1 MHPKMDLAFECPW
14 EKQTYGSTLYV
25 ESRIKAYING
35 EKSKIDIYA
44 LGLKSIW
51 LCKCGK
57 VGQYEL
63 VFYINI

>member
-1 MHPKMDLAFECPW
+1 MVDSALECPH
-14 EKQTYGSTLYV
+14 KKHTYGSNLYV
-25 ESRIKAYING
+25 ESRIKACVNG

-44 LGLKSIW
+44 LGLKSTW

-63 VFYINI
+63 VFYTNI